1 MVLVKV
7 VLYLSQFWRM
17 ALVDAPQAL
26 FSLELLQN
34 VFLLLTALMAASSK
48 QITLVDF
55 AVLIA
60 PGVSH

>member
-26 FSLELLQN
+26 CSLELLQN

-60 PGVSH
+60 PGVNH